1 MDALSSVAGVNIPV
15 WLYRV
20 LAIFPLTGMVA
31 IDHFALGSKQT
42 AFAKS
47 LINIATFGSWYVFD
61 ALQSLDGKR
70 IVANGLEIPFYGK
83 AQIGKGKI
91 VEGTGMGTAG
101 NYLNILFTFAAG
113 ALYLVSTM
121 FKGAPGIAGK
131 LSTMAQG
138 ISLPATMGIGGFT
151 LYNTFKAP
159 PPAASATPGA
169 AIPSFGELAKM
180 VGGGEDEEIGP
191 VGMSMDGVAIG
202 LLLVLAAS
210 GFSLAFVRSNHIS
223 T

>member
-1 MDALSSVAGVNIPV
+1 MDALSSVAGTNIPV

-47 LINIATFGSWYVFD
+47 LINVVTFGSWYVFD

-83 AQIGKGKI
+83 VGIGKGKI
-91 VEGTGMGTAG
+91 VEGTGMGSG
-101 NYLNILFTFAAG
+101 GSYLNILFTFAAG

-121 FKGAPGIAGK
+121 FKGAPGFAGK
-131 LSTMAQG
+131 LSKMAEG
-138 ISLPATMGIGGFT
+138 ISLPATIGIGGYT
-151 LYNTFKAP
+151 AYNTFKTPPVVAP
-159 PPAASATPGA
+159 GTTG
-169 AIPSFGELAKM
+169 AIPSFGDLAKM
-180 VGGGEDEEIGP
+180 VGGGEAEEIGP
-191 VGMSMDGVAIG
+191 VGMSLDGIAIG

-210 GFSLAFVRSNHIS
+210 GFSLAFVRNNLSR
-223 T
+223 